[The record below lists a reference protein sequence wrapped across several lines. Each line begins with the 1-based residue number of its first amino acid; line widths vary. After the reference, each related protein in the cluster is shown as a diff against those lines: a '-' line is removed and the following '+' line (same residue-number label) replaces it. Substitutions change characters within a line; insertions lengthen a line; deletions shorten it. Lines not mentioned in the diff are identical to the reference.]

1 MKVPTYPPL
10 IRLDPNVGELKDEEQ
25 CRQGECYNEDERQR
39 EIATQEAATFGF
51 EDAEAREVPMQ
62 SPGRHAVE
70 LFQDCVPMITEAPR
84 VGNARLDCRLVPMIA
99 NDPQE
104 KAPVAR
110 TLIPT
115 TKSSSSHPHLDD
127 YGKEAGRG

>member
-62 SPGRHAVE
+62 SPGRHASRIVSG
-70 LFQDCVPMITEAPR
+70 LHSDDHGGTPR
-84 VGNARLDCRLVPMIA
+84 GQRTARLSTRSHDCERPAGEGSGRPNVNPHNEI
-99 NDPQE
+99 
-104 KAPVAR
+104 
-110 TLIPT
+110 IF
-115 TKSSSSHPHLDD
+115 KSPAL
-127 YGKEAGRG
+127 G